1 MNKIKVF
8 LVDDHEVVITGVEAI
23 LSFHNNISIVGTA
36 NKGKEALEKI
46 LQLIPD
52 VVIMDI
58 NLPEISGIEIT
69 KIISEKLPY
78 TKVILHTSYIDEKT
92 VIQGFEAGAMGYV
105 PKSFKSN
112 DLIDAIETVYEN
124 NKYLKGIISDIVI
137 GNRIKDKTKAE
148 ILLDDLSERE
158 IEVIKHIAF
167 GFVNK
172 QIADKL
178 DISLRTVEGHK
189 SNIFKKLKINSTA
202 ELVIYAIKNA
212 IIEI

>member
-1 MNKIKVF
+1 MSKINIF
-8 LVDDHEVVITGVEAI
+8 IVDDHEVVITGVEAI

-46 LQLIPD
+46 LHLIPD
-52 VVIMDI
+52 IVIMDI

-69 KIISEKLPY
+69 KIINEKLPY
-78 TKVILHTSYIDEKT
+78 TKVVFHTSYIDEKT

-112 DLIDAIETVYEN
+112 DLIDAIETIYKG
-124 NKYLKGIISDIVI
+124 NKYLKGIISDIII
-137 GNRIKDKTKAE
+137 GNRIKNKISNEK
-148 ILLDDLSERE
+148 LLENLSERE
-158 IEVIKHIAF
+158 IEVIKQIAF

-172 QIADKL
+172 QIANKL